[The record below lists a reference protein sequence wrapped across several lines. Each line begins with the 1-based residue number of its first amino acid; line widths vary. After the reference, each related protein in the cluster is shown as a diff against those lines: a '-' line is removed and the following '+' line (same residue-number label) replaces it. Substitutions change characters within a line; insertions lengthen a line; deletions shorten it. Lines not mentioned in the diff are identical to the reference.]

1 MDIWLIYMVLIY
13 GNVWL
18 IYGQYMVYMWLMM
31 VPMWAIQCHKQV
43 PFGDGIV
50 YCWVHHFIKDSTSHK
65 RQKLLNPTKIVSSS
79 CPIFFW
85 SLNDTNSQ
93 AFRGTGE
100 KSGIVLLCL
109 TFDCTNPQL
118 LTPALGLA
126 SSYPQTDQIDK
137 WHSLPRLL
145 FVSVCH

>member
-1 MDIWLIYMVLIY
+1 
-13 GNVWL
+13 
-18 IYGQYMVYMWLMM
+18 MVYMWLMM
-31 VPMWAIQCHKQV
+31 VTMWAIQCHKQV

-50 YCWVHHFIKDSTSHK
+50 YCWVHHFLKDSTSNK

-93 AFRGTGE
+93 ALSGTGE

-109 TFDCTNPQL
+109 TFDCTSPQL
-118 LTPALGLA
+118 LTPALGVA

-137 WHSLPRLL
+137 WHSC
-145 FVSVCH
+145 SQE